1 MCLPSFRRKKQ
12 APAPVEQTSN
22 VLHRDLTPAVLT
34 KHNAVHG
41 GPASTNSAVAE
52 WSYNRTSAKYTGPA
66 YTRHSPKRYRSDSYG
81 TEASAPYCRTY
92 AFPGGVRDY
101 KCAPTPVAAIQS
113 VEYTYSDQ
121 TDRQFETQTLSTD
134 PESTTR
140 DTTTAS
146 PSQTSDRSTPTSTSS
161 SDPTTSAPVPE
172 KRNSTP
178 VGAIVGGTVGGV
190 AVIVLLVLG
199 VFLVRRRSSSKT
211 DAAPASAAAADH
223 GPTSPMQQYQQQ
235 GYPSSPPQGDG
246 YAGAETKSGFVSPV
260 LSGYAAPVSPG
271 YEGHQ
276 GLQQLQDINQM
287 SQPYAAA
294 GPGGTQ
300 QSVVYEMGLEGG
312 HHKGQLHE
320 LH

>member
-12 APAPVEQTSN
+12 APAPVEQTFN
-22 VLHRDLTPAVLT
+22 VLNRDLTPAVLT

-41 GPASTNSAVAE
+41 GPANTNSAVTE
-52 WSYNRTSAKYTGPA
+52 WSYNRTSAN
-66 YTRHSPKRYRSDSYG
+66 

-134 PESTTR
+134 PESTSR

-146 PSQTSDRSTPTSTSS
+146 PSQTSDRSTPTLTSS
-161 SDPTTSAPVPE
+161 PDPTTSAPAPE

-199 VFLVRRRSSSKT
+199 VFLVRRRSSSAT
-211 DAAPASAAAADH
+211 DVAPASAAAADH

-235 GYPSSPPQGDG
+235 GYPSPPPQGDG
-246 YAGAETKSGFVSPV
+246 YAGAENKSGFVSPV

-276 GLQQLQDINQM
+276 GLQQQQDINQM

-294 GPGGTQ
+294 GPRGTQ
-300 QSVVYEMGLEGG
+300 QSAVYEMGLEGG